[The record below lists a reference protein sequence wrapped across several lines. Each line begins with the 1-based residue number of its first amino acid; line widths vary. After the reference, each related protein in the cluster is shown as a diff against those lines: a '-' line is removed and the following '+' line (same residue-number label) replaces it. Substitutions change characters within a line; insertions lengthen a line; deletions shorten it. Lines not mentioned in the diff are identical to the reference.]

1 MCDFS
6 LSFFL
11 SFSLCLFV
19 YICVCACVCVC
30 FFVNFSFHPSTV
42 TFPDLSL
49 FSSSCQIGIAY
60 LQAEGREN
68 AETSFKE
75 SIQHNAHNVKAM
87 LGLATLH
94 RYKQEFSTQDRYF
107 KYCKVNEN
115 VIHDL
120 SLYLLPYQIAYLV
133 ISYCMRS

>member
-6 LSFFL
+6 LSLFPSFFL
-11 SFSLCLFV
+11 SMS
-19 YICVCACVCVC
+19 VCMYVCVC
-30 FFVNFSFHPSTV
+30 LLVCLFINFSFHPSTV
-42 TFPDLSL
+42 IIPYLSL

-94 RYKQEFSTQDRYF
+94 RYKQEFCTLDRYF
-107 KYCKVNEN
+107 SYCKVYEN

-120 SLYLLPYQIAYLV
+120 SLYLLPHKIAYLV
-133 ISYCMRS
+133 ISYCIRS

>member
-6 LSFFL
+6 LSLFPSFFL
-11 SFSLCLFV
+11 SMSVCV
-19 YICVCACVCVC
+19 YLCVCVC
-30 FFVNFSFHPSTV
+30 LLVCLFVNSSFHPITV

-107 KYCKVNEN
+107 SYCKVYEN

-120 SLYLLPYQIAYLV
+120 S
-133 ISYCMRS
+133 

>member
-1 MCDFS
+1 MSVC
-6 LSFFL
+6 
-11 SFSLCLFV
+11 V
-19 YICVCACVCVC
+19 YLYVRVCVCVFVC
-30 FFVNFSFHPSTV
+30 FLFVNFSFHPSTV

-107 KYCKVNEN
+107 SYCKVYEN

-120 SLYLLPYQIAYLV
+120 SLYLLPHKIACLV
-133 ISYCMRS
+133 ISYCIRS